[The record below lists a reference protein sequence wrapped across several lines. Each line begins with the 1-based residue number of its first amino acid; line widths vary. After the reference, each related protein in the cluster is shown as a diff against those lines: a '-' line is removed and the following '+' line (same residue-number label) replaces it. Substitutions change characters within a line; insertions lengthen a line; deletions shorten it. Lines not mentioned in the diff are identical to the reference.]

1 MPRIIRKTAEGD
13 IAELPE
19 RPAAVRMNPGLS
31 GASSGAPLLPDHVV
45 EFLNALPMTGN
56 TVDWI
61 NGFREALRKLLGDVD
76 RVAIRV
82 NANCNLSNPQEYRP
96 THEVAQLVSNAKK
109 GDELTTLTSYAM
121 AGETPAQTFIAEL
134 CSAGHTLNEYHPPL
148 CHDYYYGGTAY
159 IGTILLF
166 RERVKTPISERTIEA
181 MAMLEP
187 FIIFTFSDVITRHFY
202 ERPIDRVFGE
212 ILREVAR
219 ESNLSTQDIRILT
232 LMLMGLSYKQ
242 VADRMELSIDT
253 IRKHTKR
260 IYRKTRTGSLPE
272 LFAKYFTPRIGIEGL
287 GEDDSL

>member
-1 MPRIIRKTAEGD
+1 MPRIIRKTADGD

-19 RPAAVRMNPGLS
+19 RPAAVRLNAGLS
-31 GASSGAPLLPDHVV
+31 GGSPGTPLLPDHVV

-61 NGFREALRKLLGDVD
+61 NGFRDALRKLLGDVD
-76 RVAIRV
+76 RVAVKI
-82 NANCNLSNPQEYRP
+82 NENCYLNDPGRHQPLAVSMLRTGSNK
-96 THEVAQLVSNAKK
+96 VAETAVM
-109 GDELTTLTSYAM
+109 AM
-121 AGETPAQTFIAEL
+121 AIGGTAPSHAFIEEIR
-134 CSAGHTLNEYHPPL
+134 SIGHNLDEYHPPL
-148 CHDYYYGGTAY
+148 CYDYHYDGTAY
-159 IGTILLF
+159 LGSILLF
-166 RERVKTPISERTIEA
+166 RERVKAPISERSAEA
-181 MAMLEP
+181 MQALEP
-187 FIIFTFSDVITRHFY
+187 FIIFALSDVVTRHHY
-202 ERPIDRVFGE
+202 EKPIDRVFSE
-212 ILREVAR
+212 ILMQVAR

-287 GEDDSL
+287 GEDDGL